1 MAESLAGSRVVQK
14 ALMRPVRLVPL
25 AFLAVITVGT
35 LLLLLPWA
43 HAGEGSA
50 TLVAAAFT
58 AVSATCVTG
67 LTAVDT
73 ATYWTTFGHAVMVL
87 LTQVGGFGIMS
98 AATLLAFIV
107 RGKMDLSGSLVA
119 QTEKQTSGL
128 GDVSSIL
135 IRIGLAMGITE
146 GIVWVLLTVR
156 FLMRGM
162 APLEAIWQGLFYAC
176 CAFTNAGFTLTTD
189 SLMGY
194 VVDPFLMWPIFLAVF
209 MGSLGYPVLFELG
222 KSWRTP
228 RVWSVHTRITFWG
241 WVALALV
248 GFFAFIAFE
257 WTNPHTLGPMSVATK
272 VTAATSGAIM
282 PRSGGFN
289 AVDYSLIKEESVV
302 VTIIL
307 MFSGGGSAGTSGGLK
322 VSTFFLLAFVIL
334 AEIRGEPEVTVAHR
348 SIGVVTQ
355 RRAVTVALLSVGLV
369 TLATIVLV
377 IMTDLPLVA
386 VVFDVVSAFGTVGL
400 SLGVTPELPPAGQVI
415 LMVLM
420 FVGRVGTVTAAS
432 AFALRTRRRHYS
444 LPEERPIVG

>member
-1 MAESLAGSRVVQK
+1 MMNTPMRVPTMEPEPSCGTKSCTTPSSAICCSASR
-14 ALMRPVRLVPL
+14 
-25 AFLAVITVGT
+25 
-35 LLLLLPWA
+35 
-43 HAGEGSA
+43 S
-50 TLVAAAFT
+50 
-58 AVSATCVTG
+58 
-67 LTAVDT
+67 
-73 ATYWTTFGHAVMVL
+73 
-87 LTQVGGFGIMS
+87 
-98 AATLLAFIV
+98 
-107 RGKMDLSGSLVA
+107 
-119 QTEKQTSGL
+119 
-128 GDVSSIL
+128 
-135 IRIGLAMGITE
+135 
-146 GIVWVLLTVR
+146 
-156 FLMRGM
+156 
-162 APLEAIWQGLFYAC
+162 
-176 CAFTNAGFTLTTD
+176 
-189 SLMGY
+189 
-194 VVDPFLMWPIFLAVF
+194 
-209 MGSLGYPVLFELG
+209 
-222 KSWRTP
+222 
-228 RVWSVHTRITFWG
+228 
-241 WVALALV
+241 
-248 GFFAFIAFE
+248 FFAFIAFE

-307 MFSGGGSAGTSGGLK
+307 MFIGGGSAGTSGGLK